1 MQEYY
6 RGQYDD
12 SSKTDKKAKR
22 WVYASIISGVI
33 LIVGVITLA
42 IVSQAIVY
50 GVVFGRA
57 GDYDDDKY

>member
-22 WVYASIISGVI
+22 WVYASIISGVV
-33 LIVGVITLA
+33 LIVGVITLVL
-42 IVSQAIVY
+42 VSQAVVY
-50 GVVFGRA
+50 GIVFSQNR
-57 GDYDDDKY
+57 DDDK